1 MSSGVLDA
9 RLKKTM
15 TPDDGL
21 SLKDFMPAMGMEEPD
36 WVHVKTQQNADRA
49 VQPDVIRDAVIDNL
63 SLILDPEI
71 PVNIYELGLIY
82 SVDVS
87 DTGDVVIE
95 MTLTA
100 PNCPVADAMPE
111 IVKRGA
117 LQVPG
122 TKSCTVDLT
131 WEPPWSID
139 KASED
144 ARLALGY

>member
-1 MSSGVLDA
+1 MSGVVDA

-21 SLKDFMPAMGMEEPD
+21 TLKDFMPALTMEEPD
-36 WVHVKTQQNADRA
+36 WVHIKTAGNADRTA
-49 VQPDVIRDAVIDNL
+49 SPEELREAIIDNL

-71 PVNIYELGLIY
+71 PVNIYDLGLIY
-82 SVDVS
+82 SIDV
-87 DTGDVVIE
+87 TAGGDVTIE

-100 PNCPVADAMPE
+100 PNCPVADSMPDV
-111 IVKRGA
+111 VKKGA

-122 TKSCTVDLT
+122 TKTCDVVLT

-139 KASED
+139 RASED
-144 ARLALGY
+144 VRLALDY